1 MESMS
6 DLNEITMFV
15 CTNCARPGKEL
26 TSSGRARPAVPDFG
40 LPGPVEQVLVPC
52 TGRLQPE
59 HVLRAF
65 ETGSRIVSVIACRED
80 NCHYAEGSRRCAL
93 RVDSIRSILK
103 EIGLGDDRLLLSYL
117 PGSASEDLAV
127 AVSGQPGAKDS
138 DVYAAQVAAV
148 RAQVMEA
155 LQSLPPNPL
164 RVLDQEESMCD
175 KTEATR
181 ALSEVGG
188 DE

>member
-15 CTNCARPGKEL
+15 CTNCARPGKEM
-26 TSSGRARPAVPDFG
+26 TSSGRLRPVVPDFG
-40 LPGPVEQVLVPC
+40 LPGPVQQVLVPC

-59 HVLRAF
+59 HILRAF
-65 ETGSRIVSVIACRED
+65 EAGSRVVSVIACQED

-93 RVDSIRSILK
+93 RVDYIRSILK

-117 PGSASEDLAV
+117 PGSASEDLAM
-127 AVSGQPGAKDS
+127 AASGRLTAIGS
-138 DVYAAQVAAV
+138 ETYEAQVAAV
-148 RAQVMEA
+148 RTQLMNA
-155 LQSLPPNPL
+155 LQGLPPNPL
-164 RVLDQEESMCD
+164 RVLAKEEKASD
-175 KTEATR
+175 LSEAATV
-181 ALSEVGG
+181 LSEVGC